1 MGTHAFLDVSK
12 YGEGYGDGGSEALN
26 TLHNYD
32 VAIGA
37 FLEYFYASPY
47 AKNTILIFTYEHAK
61 YPDKPYIKVAEPL
74 LQHYFVDR
82 IPLLILDPY
91 HVLPHTF
98 DAEGRNSL
106 DLAPTVLQLLGFD
119 KVKNSFLGNSLFE
132 PGNFKLPLSALGDE
146 YYMTTSKG
154 VFSSSSIPSGLEATF
169 NCESAVI
176 RQYYGL
182 EAKNHIGHP

>member
-1 MGTHAFLDVSK
+1 M
-12 YGEGYGDGGSEALN
+12 N

-47 AKNTILIFTYEHAK
+47 AKNTILIFMSDHAK
-61 YPDKPYIKVAEPL
+61 YPDKPYIKVAGPE

-98 DAEGRNSL
+98 DAEGRNPL
-106 DLAPTVLQLLGFD
+106 DLAHPCCSCLALTR
-119 KVKNSFLGNSLFE
+119 SRTAFLGITLRTRKFQASSL
-132 PGNFKLPLSALGDE
+132 ALGDE
-146 YYMTTSKG
+146 YYMTISKG
-154 VFSSSSIPSGLEATF
+154 VFSSSSIPSGLETTF

-176 RQYYGL
+176 ANIMVLRQKMHMGILELADRWRGL
-182 EAKNHIGHP
+182 VALAT